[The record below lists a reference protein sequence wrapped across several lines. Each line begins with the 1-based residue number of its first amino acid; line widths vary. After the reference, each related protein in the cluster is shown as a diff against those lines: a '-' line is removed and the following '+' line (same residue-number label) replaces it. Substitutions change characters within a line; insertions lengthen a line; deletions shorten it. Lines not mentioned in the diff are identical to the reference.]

1 MPEQDRIDELVSQW
15 ARERPD
21 LELEPMVTLGLLARL
36 HANLLRAVEAVFSNH
51 TLQVGEFDVLATLR
65 RVGEPYAMKPTA
77 LARQL
82 MLSPAGMTSRLDRLE
97 ARGLIERRPA
107 PDDRRSTSVLLTKD
121 GLAVIDAAV
130 TDHVANEARLV
141 SALSATE
148 QRTLDRLL
156 RKLLDQFEGR
166 PPPPN

>member
-1 MPEQDRIDELVSQW
+1 VREQDRIDELVAQW
-15 ARERPD
+15 AHERPD
-21 LELEPMVTLGLLARL
+21 LELGPMATLGRLARL
-36 HANLLRAVEAVFSNH
+36 HANLLRAVESVFAEH
-51 TLQVGEFDVLATLR
+51 DLQVGEFDVLATLR
-65 RVGEPYAMKPTA
+65 RVGEPFATTPSA

-97 ARGLIERRPA
+97 ARGLVERRPA
-107 PDDRRSTSVLLTKD
+107 PDDRRSTPVTLTKE
-121 GLAVIDAAV
+121 GRAVVDAAV

-156 RKLLDQFEGR
+156 RKLLVQFEGR
-166 PPPPN
+166 PPTPS